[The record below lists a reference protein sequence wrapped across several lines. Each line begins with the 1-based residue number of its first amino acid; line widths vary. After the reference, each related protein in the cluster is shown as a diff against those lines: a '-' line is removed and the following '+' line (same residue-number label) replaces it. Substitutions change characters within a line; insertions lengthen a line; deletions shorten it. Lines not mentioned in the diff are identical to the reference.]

1 MTPIE
6 ISAREVQQAIVEH
19 DELAKDPNTK
29 LVALRALFLMVRIQT
44 DSFETPGEYAYAD
57 DELDVLLAE
66 LKIVGWSK
74 VAVGIRHL

>member
-6 ISAREVQQAIVEH
+6 VSAKEVQRAIVEH

-29 LVALRALFLMVRIQT
+29 LVALRALYLMVRIQT
-44 DSFETPGEYAYAD
+44 ESFQNDSEYKWAD
-57 DELDVLLAE
+57 DELDGLLAE

-74 VAVGIRHL
+74 VALGIRHL

>member
-44 DSFETPGEYAYAD
+44 DSFETADEYTFAD